1 MCILSDHD
9 GNSYIMNMEIKNSVM
24 KDILQFV
31 VLNSSEKLACLINRL
46 AKIST
51 TKRCHISVHIL
62 QLLSHA
68 KLYPSHILR
77 TQPKHKCITGGMPLQ
92 ARKVSLP
99 NETIS
104 RQITLKPEPTDPS
117 DTIPLAVMGERGRK
131 KSTNK
136 MNSSTNMIGTTRV
149 FLHF

>member
-1 MCILSDHD
+1 
-9 GNSYIMNMEIKNSVM
+9 
-24 KDILQFV
+24 
-31 VLNSSEKLACLINRL
+31 
-46 AKIST
+46 
-51 TKRCHISVHIL
+51 
-62 QLLSHA
+62 
-68 KLYPSHILR
+68 
-77 TQPKHKCITGGMPLQ
+77 MPLQ